1 MLKKLLVLFMICF
14 ASHLCVFAA
23 CKDYSV
29 SFDDGIYHIVVDT
42 TSNEHSLKAILTDNL
57 ETNKFVHKSSG
68 AIFTINTGFFDP
80 KNQKTISYIYSDGQ
94 LQEDPLLNE
103 NLVNNPSITKNWNII
118 SNRTEFRIIKDGD
131 NLVYDID
138 GHNNPHKGVILES
151 LQAGPMLL
159 PQMDLAKE
167 YFVVKNKQGVVIR
180 ESASVL
186 HKSARTL
193 IGIKG
198 NQIHIFIVTD
208 KHPMDIYEAQEF
220 CRSYCLDKAMAFD
233 GGSSTSFDYLNKY
246 HVVSTGISGD
256 DTGRR
261 LKSFLILK

>member
-1 MLKKLLVLFMICF
+1 MLKKILLVLMICF
-14 ASHLCVFAA
+14 TSNLAVVAA
-23 CKDYSV
+23 CKNYSV

-42 TSNEHSLKAILTDNL
+42 TSNEHSFKSILTENL
-57 ETNKFVHKSSG
+57 VTNKSVNKSCD
-68 AIFTINTGFFDP
+68 AIFTINAGFFDP

-94 LQEDPLLNE
+94 LQEDPLSNE

-118 SNRTEFRIIKDGD
+118 SNRTEFRIINDCDK
-131 NLVYDID
+131 LVYDID
-138 GHNNPHKGVILES
+138 GHDNPYKGKLVES

-167 YFVVKNKQGVVIR
+167 YFVVKNKQGTVIR

-198 NQIHIFIVTD
+198 NEVHIFIVTD
-208 KHPMDIYEAQEF
+208 KHPMDIYEAQEL
-220 CRSYCLDKAMAFD
+220 CKSYNLDKAMAFD

-261 LKSFLILK
+261 LKSFLIFK